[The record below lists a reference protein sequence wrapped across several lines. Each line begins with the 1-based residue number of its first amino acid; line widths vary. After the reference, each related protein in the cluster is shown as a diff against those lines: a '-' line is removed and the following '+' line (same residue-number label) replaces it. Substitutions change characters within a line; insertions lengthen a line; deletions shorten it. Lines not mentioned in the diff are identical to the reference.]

1 MMSAYTDEMTI
12 DRARAAGA
20 WLFLPKPVP
29 LPTLI
34 EAFESL
40 AKRPATTLLVDD
52 EDNLAQNLAE
62 ALTAAGHEVVVSH
75 TVEQALAHNRRL
87 QTAVL
92 DYRLPDGTGL
102 DVARELRARDPS
114 IQILFISG
122 YADDLQKGAGG
133 ALAGTE
139 TLEKPVET
147 GKIVS
152 WVQLAVEKSRP

>member
-1 MMSAYTDEMTI
+1 MAQFVLGHSHEPIRREKLISA
-12 DRARAAGA
+12 ARAG
-20 WLFLPKPVP
+20 L
-29 LPTLI
+29 
-34 EAFESL
+34 
-40 AKRPATTLLVDD
+40 LLVDD

-122 YADDLQKGAGG
+122 FTGDLGWPD
-133 ALAGTE
+133 LYSD
-139 TLEKPVET
+139 VESF
-147 GKIVS
+147 VLHRRA
-152 WVQLAVEKSRP
+152 Q